1 MSIVAYLKAT
11 VVVCG
16 LCITHAAAQNASTAV
31 TGEDILQF
39 VDPLIGT
46 VNGGL

>member
-1 MSIVAYLKAT
+1 MPLINTLRATAFLYLST
-11 VVVCG
+11 LG
-16 LCITHAAAQNASTAV
+16 LAKLALSQVDVLRH
-31 TGEDILQF
+31 